1 MLPKCN
7 LNLVSTCTVQS
18 MSKSE
23 YKKSIFIYTSNFWQ
37 LFLFGNI
44 VTSCY
49 PTKELLIIQLYELS
63 VLMWD
68 VCKIAQ
74 VYAEYDLIPFI
85 HMTDE
90 IINMQVHI
98 KHVLE
103 LRPGI
108 HYVGWDGV

>member
-1 MLPKCN
+1 
-7 LNLVSTCTVQS
+7 
-18 MSKSE
+18 
-23 YKKSIFIYTSNFWQ
+23 
-37 LFLFGNI
+37 
-44 VTSCY
+44 
-49 PTKELLIIQLYELS
+49 
-63 VLMWD
+63 MWD

-90 IINMQVHI
+90 IVNMHVHI

-108 HYVGWDGV
+108 HYVRQGRVGGNETRTFNITNKLCHLRTGFLFVVLQYKH